1 MESRQLLT
9 TTLFLD
15 FGAAF
20 PATFGGPG
28 SIQGTVDDI
37 RNIDGPGTSGFG
49 TGPNLTDPALSVPM
63 DLDDQITLQPVQWDY
78 SGDGTFTA
86 VDITQ
91 LATAVGNKV
100 ADSLVPFDIDVALA
114 GAASLEDVSAI
125 LSANDTPFNQAGRN
139 DVYSLVTVAT
149 SPALGAPFP
158 TLANSVGNVNSLFG
172 IAAAEDLWSAAGN
185 QHDEATLT
193 FSDQV
198 SAAVLAGGAVPGTD
212 GGNAAFV
219 KALANVVTHEAMHTF
234 GLVHLANTGNNEAL
248 ILSDDFIGTAPG
260 LLNDLYVTRFPLTLD
275 GGGTGFQ
282 NPYEVLRDDP
292 DIGLV
297 DENFNGIADF
307 AYVTGTGAHDRI
319 TISQTAG
326 GAISVSVI
334 AFADAAHLQPIRAFS
349 YLVTPGVDTEQGIL
363 VLAGSGSDA
372 VTVHADVE
380 LPVTIDGGNGSD
392 ILSGGGGADL
402 LQGGGGSDTL
412 QGGQGDDQLYGGAG
426 TDLLVQFSDASLQIL
441 TDFTL
446 TGTGTD
452 THSGFEQFT
461 LEAGAGDNAIDAS
474 GFTLAPVV
482 VAGGPGNDLLRGGT
496 LSDLLYGEAGQDTL
510 YGNGGEDHRWGGD
523 DIDQLWGGDLA
534 DILDGGDGND
544 KLYGGNGDDT
554 LYGWSGNDFLRG
566 QTGNDELY
574 GGVDDDT
581 LWGDFGDDLIV
592 GDGGNDLLYG
602 TSGGDTLWGSDGN
615 DTLFGG
621 FNDDFLIGGNGH
633 DHLDGEWGL
642 DTLKGNA
649 GNDKLSGGP
658 DADTLNGGSGD
669 DLLDGEDGSD

>member
-1 MESRQLLT
+1 MFLSVQLPASGDDDRGGCPKLIHLPIHGASLVHFLPRSGFMQFKKTLISLKSLLTVPRNCRRRRGRCTPPGTRTEQMESRQLLT

-28 SIQGTVDDI
+28 SLLGTVDDI

-63 DLDDQITLQPVQWDY
+63 ALDDQITLQPVQWDY

-260 LLNDLYVTRFPLTLD
+260 LLNDLYVT
-275 GGGTGFQ
+275 
-282 NPYEVLRDDP
+282 
-292 DIGLV
+292 
-297 DENFNGIADF
+297 
-307 AYVTGTGAHDRI
+307 
-319 TISQTAG
+319 
-326 GAISVSVI
+326 
-334 AFADAAHLQPIRAFS
+334 
-349 YLVTPGVDTEQGIL
+349 
-363 VLAGSGSDA
+363 
-372 VTVHADVE
+372 
-380 LPVTIDGGNGSD
+380 
-392 ILSGGGGADL
+392 
-402 LQGGGGSDTL
+402 
-412 QGGQGDDQLYGGAG
+412 
-426 TDLLVQFSDASLQIL
+426 
-441 TDFTL
+441 
-446 TGTGTD
+446 
-452 THSGFEQFT
+452 
-461 LEAGAGDNAIDAS
+461 
-474 GFTLAPVV
+474 
-482 VAGGPGNDLLRGGT
+482 
-496 LSDLLYGEAGQDTL
+496 
-510 YGNGGEDHRWGGD
+510 
-523 DIDQLWGGDLA
+523 
-534 DILDGGDGND
+534 
-544 KLYGGNGDDT
+544 
-554 LYGWSGNDFLRG
+554 
-566 QTGNDELY
+566 
-574 GGVDDDT
+574 
-581 LWGDFGDDLIV
+581 
-592 GDGGNDLLYG
+592 
-602 TSGGDTLWGSDGN
+602 
-615 DTLFGG
+615 
-621 FNDDFLIGGNGH
+621 
-633 DHLDGEWGL
+633 
-642 DTLKGNA
+642 
-649 GNDKLSGGP
+649 
-658 DADTLNGGSGD
+658 
-669 DLLDGEDGSD
+669 